1 MTFAWQFEITEVRW
15 RGRGRQRRYYLYTYV
30 MTFRA
35 SRTFRHLHRR
45 GSKSA
50 ATTRNGKVL
59 AACGASDSPLIV
71 QDDWQARVVRRIT
84 SLAGR
89 RSRRCSSARQLE
101 FGRLKVV
108 KTSLEGRDP
117 ELAQRLIENITDRA
131 IDLVA
136 LVEDL
141 SLRTVTGRLAR
152 LLLESAT
159 GDVLHR
165 PRWYTQ
171 FVFQDTAATP
181 HGRPGRSGRTRCA

>member
-1 MTFAWQFEITEVRW
+1 M
-15 RGRGRQRRYYLYTYV
+15 
-30 MTFRA
+30 RA
-35 SRTFRHLHRR
+35 AMQQLDM
-45 GSKSA
+45 SA
-50 ATTRNGKVL
+50 P
-59 AACGASDSPLIV
+59 SFH
-71 QDDWQARVVRRIT
+71 Q
-84 SLAGR
+84 
-89 RSRRCSSARQLE
+89 
-101 FGRLKVV
+101 LKVV